1 MSSSHLFLGLPID
14 LLVLYFELS
23 SRFHSAAFINHLSL
37 GDVAIL
43 IASLHF
49 IFFES
54 CSSIL
59 SSHFSHFFKEG
70 FHRSVSSNRLQTQT
84 EASRHVNNFR
94 CNLPE
99 KKNLIIAL
107 SQLDCFVTNS

>member
-23 SRFHSAAFINHLSL
+23 SGFHSAAFNNHLSF

-49 IFFES
+49 IF
-54 CSSIL
+54 L
-59 SSHFSHFFKEG
+59 
-70 FHRSVSSNRLQTQT
+70 
-84 EASRHVNNFR
+84 
-94 CNLPE
+94 
-99 KKNLIIAL
+99 
-107 SQLDCFVTNS
+107 

>member
-1 MSSSHLFLGLPID
+1 MSSSHLFLGLPIA

-23 SRFHSAAFINHLSL
+23 SGFHSAAFINHL

-54 CSSIL
+54 CSCIL
-59 SSHFSHFFKEG
+59 SSHFPSFPWLRWCSF
-70 FHRSVSSNRLQTQT
+70 
-84 EASRHVNNFR
+84 
-94 CNLPE
+94 
-99 KKNLIIAL
+99 
-107 SQLDCFVTNS
+107 

>member
-14 LLVLYFELS
+14 LLVLIFELS
-23 SRFHSAAFINHLSL
+23 SGFHSAALNNHLSL
-37 GDVAIL
+37 VDVAIL

-59 SSHFSHFFKEG
+59 SSHFPSFPWLHWYSC
-70 FHRSVSSNRLQTQT
+70 SVDL
-84 EASRHVNNFR
+84 F
-94 CNLPE
+94 
-99 KKNLIIAL
+99 II
-107 SQLDCFVTNS
+107 VTLE